1 MGKQKKKQKKR
12 GNPLWTLVFLA
23 ALAVFCF
30 SGYKLIGIYLDYKT
44 GTDEYRN
51 LQQYTTEITKTP
63 ETPAPTKTEEPQA
76 ESEAAEPSEPEPE
89 PLSYPTEA
97 PLAVDFESLKAI
109 NPDVKGWLYIEAL
122 DISYPVVQG
131 PDNDAY
137 LHTTYEGT
145 SNFAGSIFLDYQ
157 NQGDFSDGNTIV
169 YGHNMK
175 NLSMFGKL
183 KQMYESEKY
192 KDSKYLWICTPNGKY
207 RYEIFSMQYAKV
219 GSDVYTLFS
228 AHDEQFEAYVKKM
241 AKQSKVDMKAL
252 GLGKDDY
259 VVTLST
265 CTSDES
271 VRFVVQARW
280 VGTYK

>member
-30 SGYKLIGIYLDYKT
+30 SWYKLIGIYLDYKT
-44 GTDEYRN
+44 GTDEYRD

-76 ESEAAEPSEPEPE
+76 ESEPAEPSEPEPE
-89 PLSYPTEA
+89 PLSYPTEP

-131 PDNDAY
+131 PDNDTY

-157 NQGDFSDGNTIV
+157 NQDDFSDGNTIV

-183 KQMYESEKY
+183 KQMKEQEKY
-192 KDSKYLWICTPNGKY
+192 RDSVYFWMLTPESNDVY
-207 RYEIFSMQYAKV
+207 QIFSAFYTEAD
-219 GSDVYTLFS
+219 SDVYTLYSGGGEAFVQYLNTMAARS
-228 AHDEQFEAYVKKM
+228 EIPVEQPEMDENSHIIV
-241 AKQSKVDMKAL
+241 
-252 GLGKDDY
+252 
-259 VVTLST
+259 LST
-265 CTSDES
+265 CAASDTTG
-271 VRFVVQARW
+271 RFVVLGVRRNR
-280 VGTYK
+280 

>member
-44 GTDEYRN
+44 GTDEYRD

-63 ETPAPTKTEEPQA
+63 ETPAPTKT
-76 ESEAAEPSEPEPE
+76 
-89 PLSYPTEA
+89 
-97 PLAVDFESLKAI
+97 
-109 NPDVKGWLYIEAL
+109 
-122 DISYPVVQG
+122 VQG

-183 KQMYESEKY
+183 KQMKEQEKY
-192 KDSKYLWICTPNGKY
+192 RDSVYFWMLTPESNDVY
-207 RYEIFSMQYAKV
+207 QIFSAFYTEAD
-219 GSDVYTLFS
+219 SDVYTLYSGRGEAFVQYLNTMAARS
-228 AHDEQFEAYVKKM
+228 EIPVEQPEMDEHSHIIV
-241 AKQSKVDMKAL
+241 
-252 GLGKDDY
+252 
-259 VVTLST
+259 LST
-265 CTSDES
+265 CAASDTTG
-271 VRFVVQARW
+271 RFVVLGVRRNR
-280 VGTYK
+280 

>member
-44 GTDEYRN
+44 GTDEYRD

-63 ETPAPTKTEEPQA
+63 ETPALTKTEEPQA
-76 ESEAAEPSEPEPE
+76 ESEPAEPSEPEPE
-89 PLSYPTEA
+89 PLSYPTEP

-183 KQMYESEKY
+183 KQMK
-192 KDSKYLWICTPNGKY
+192 
-207 RYEIFSMQYAKV
+207 R
-219 GSDVYTLFS
+219 
-228 AHDEQFEAYVKKM
+228 
-241 AKQSKVDMKAL
+241 
-252 GLGKDDY
+252 
-259 VVTLST
+259 
-265 CTSDES
+265 
-271 VRFVVQARW
+271 R
-280 VGTYK
+280 

>member
-44 GTDEYRN
+44 GTDEYRD

-63 ETPAPTKTEEPQA
+63 ETPAPTKTEEPQT
-76 ESEAAEPSEPEPE
+76 ESEPAEPSEPEPE
-89 PLSYPTEA
+89 PLSYPTEP

-157 NQGDFSDGNTIV
+157 NQDDFSDGNTIV

-183 KQMYESEKY
+183 KQMKEQEKY
-192 KDSKYLWICTPNGKY
+192 LDADAGIKRCVPDFFCFLYGG
-207 RYEIFSMQYAKV
+207 RQ
-219 GSDVYTLFS
+219 
-228 AHDEQFEAYVKKM
+228 
-241 AKQSKVDMKAL
+241 
-252 GLGKDDY
+252 
-259 VVTLST
+259 
-265 CTSDES
+265 
-271 VRFVVQARW
+271 
-280 VGTYK
+280 

>member
-1 MGKQKKKQKKR
+1 MAKQKKKKKR
-12 GNPLWTLVFLA
+12 GGNPLWTIVFVA

-30 SGYKLIGIYLDYKT
+30 SAYKLIGIYLDYKT
-44 GTDEYRN
+44 GTDEYKD

-63 ETPAPTKTEEPQA
+63 ETPAPTKTADASA
-76 ESEAAEPSEPEPE
+76 ESEPAATPEPE
-89 PLSYPTEA
+89 TPDYPTEP
-97 PLAVDFESLKAI
+97 PLSVDFDALKAI

-183 KQMYESEKY
+183 KQMKEQEKY
-192 KDSKYLWICTPNGKY
+192 KDSVYFWMLTPESNDVY
-207 RYEIFSMQYAKV
+207 QIFSAFYTEAD
-219 GSDVYTLFS
+219 SDVYTMYSGGGEAFAQYLANMAARS
-228 AHDEQFEAYVKKM
+228 EIPVEQPPMDEN
-241 AKQSKVDMKAL
+241 SHII
-252 GLGKDDY
+252 
-259 VVTLST
+259 TLST
-265 CTSDES
+265 CAASDTTG
-271 VRFVVQARW
+271 RFVVMGVRRNR
-280 VGTYK
+280 

>member
-1 MGKQKKKQKKR
+1 MAKQKKKKKR
-12 GNPLWTLVFLA
+12 GGNPLWTIVFVA

-30 SGYKLIGIYLDYKT
+30 SAYKLIGIYLDYKT
-44 GTDEYRN
+44 GTEEYKD

-63 ETPAPTKTEEPQA
+63 ETPAPTKTADASA
-76 ESEAAEPSEPEPE
+76 ESEPAATPEPE
-89 PLSYPTEA
+89 TPDYPTEP
-97 PLAVDFESLKAI
+97 PLSVDFDALKAI

-145 SNFAGSIFLDYQ
+145 SNLAGSIFLDYQ

-183 KQMYESEKY
+183 KQMKEQEKY
-192 KDSKYLWICTPNGKY
+192 KDSVYFWMLTPESNDVY
-207 RYEIFSMQYAKV
+207 QIFSAFYTEAD
-219 GSDVYTLFS
+219 SDVYTMYSGGGEAFAQYLANMAARS
-228 AHDEQFEAYVKKM
+228 EIPVEQPPMDEN
-241 AKQSKVDMKAL
+241 SHII
-252 GLGKDDY
+252 
-259 VVTLST
+259 TLST
-265 CTSDES
+265 CAASDTTG
-271 VRFVVQARW
+271 RFVVMGVRRNR
-280 VGTYK
+280 

>member
-1 MGKQKKKQKKR
+1 MAKQKKKKKR
-12 GNPLWTLVFLA
+12 GGNPLWTIVFVA

-30 SGYKLIGIYLDYKT
+30 SAYKLIGIYLDYKT
-44 GTDEYRN
+44 GTEEYKD

-63 ETPAPTKTEEPQA
+63 ETPAPTKTADASA
-76 ESEAAEPSEPEPE
+76 ESEPAATPEPE
-89 PLSYPTEA
+89 TPDYPTEP
-97 PLAVDFESLKAI
+97 PLAVDFDALKAI

-183 KQMYESEKY
+183 KQMKEQEKY
-192 KDSKYLWICTPNGKY
+192 KDSVYFWMLTPESNDVY
-207 RYEIFSMQYAKV
+207 QIFSAFYTEAD
-219 GSDVYTLFS
+219 SDVYTMYSGGGEAFAQYLANMAARS
-228 AHDEQFEAYVKKM
+228 EIPVEQPPMDEN
-241 AKQSKVDMKAL
+241 SHII
-252 GLGKDDY
+252 
-259 VVTLST
+259 TLST
-265 CTSDES
+265 CAASDTTG
-271 VRFVVQARW
+271 RFVVMGVRRNR
-280 VGTYK
+280 

>member
-1 MGKQKKKQKKR
+1 MAKKKKKQKKS

-30 SGYKLIGIYLDYKT
+30 SGYKLIGIYLNYRT
-44 GTDEYRN
+44 GTDEYRD

-63 ETPAPTKTEEPQA
+63 ETPVPTKNVDKST
-76 ESEAAEPSEPEPE
+76 ESEAMIGSEPEP
-89 PLSYPTEA
+89 A
-97 PLAVDFESLKAI
+97 PLDYPATPPLEVDFDALKAI

-183 KQMYESEKY
+183 KQIKEQEKY
-192 KDSKYLWICTPNGKY
+192 KDSVYFWMMTPESNDVY
-207 RYEIFSMQYAKV
+207 QIFSAFYTEAD
-219 GSDVYTLFS
+219 SDVYTLYSGGGEAFAQYLADMAARS
-228 AHDEQFEAYVKKM
+228 EIPAAQPPMDENSHIIA
-241 AKQSKVDMKAL
+241 
-252 GLGKDDY
+252 
-259 VVTLST
+259 LST
-265 CTSDES
+265 CAASDTTG
-271 VRFVVQARW
+271 RFVVMGVRRNR
-280 VGTYK
+280 

>member
-44 GTDEYRN
+44 GTDEYRD

-63 ETPAPTKTEEPQA
+63 ETPAPTKTEEPQ
-76 ESEAAEPSEPEPE
+76 EP
-89 PLSYPTEA
+89 

-131 PDNDAY
+131 PDNDTY

-157 NQGDFSDGNTIV
+157 NQDDFSDGNTIV
-169 YGHNMK
+169 YGHNMRI
-175 NLSMFGKL
+175 SPCS
-183 KQMYESEKY
+183 ES
-192 KDSKYLWICTPNGKY
+192 
-207 RYEIFSMQYAKV
+207 
-219 GSDVYTLFS
+219 
-228 AHDEQFEAYVKKM
+228 
-241 AKQSKVDMKAL
+241 
-252 GLGKDDY
+252 
-259 VVTLST
+259 
-265 CTSDES
+265 
-271 VRFVVQARW
+271 
-280 VGTYK
+280 

>member
-44 GTDEYRN
+44 GTDEYRD

-76 ESEAAEPSEPEPE
+76 ESEPAEPSE
-89 PLSYPTEA
+89 
-97 PLAVDFESLKAI
+97 
-109 NPDVKGWLYIEAL
+109 
-122 DISYPVVQG
+122 QG
-131 PDNDAY
+131 PDNDTY

-157 NQGDFSDGNTIV
+157 NQDDFSDGNTIV

-183 KQMYESEKY
+183 KQMKEQEKY
-192 KDSKYLWICTPNGKY
+192 RDSVYFWMLTPESNDVY
-207 RYEIFSMQYAKV
+207 QIFSAFYTEAD
-219 GSDVYTLFS
+219 SDVYTLYSGGGEAFVQYLNTMAARS
-228 AHDEQFEAYVKKM
+228 EIPVEQPEMDENSHIIV
-241 AKQSKVDMKAL
+241 
-252 GLGKDDY
+252 
-259 VVTLST
+259 LST
-265 CTSDES
+265 CAASDTTG
-271 VRFVVQARW
+271 RFVVLGVRRNR
-280 VGTYK
+280 

>member
-1 MGKQKKKQKKR
+1 MGKQKKKKKKG
-12 GNPLWTLVFLA
+12 GNPLFTVIFIA

-44 GTDEYRN
+44 GTDEYRD
-51 LQQYTTEITKTP
+51 LQQYTTEITKMP
-63 ETPAPTKTEEPQA
+63 ETPAPAKAEDTSA
-76 ESEAAEPSEPEPE
+76 ESASVAASEPEPE
-89 PLSYPTEA
+89 APDYPTE
-97 PLAVDFESLKAI
+97 PPMGVDFAALKAI

-131 PDNDAY
+131 PDNDTY

-183 KQMYESEKY
+183 KQMKEQEKY
-192 KDSKYLWICTPNGKY
+192 KDSVYFWMMTPESNDVY
-207 RYEIFSMQYAKV
+207 QIFSAFYTEAD
-219 GSDVYTLFS
+219 SDVYTLYSGGGEAFAQYLNTMAARS
-228 AHDEQFEAYVKKM
+228 EILVEQPPMDENSHIIV
-241 AKQSKVDMKAL
+241 
-252 GLGKDDY
+252 
-259 VVTLST
+259 LST
-265 CTSDES
+265 CAASDTTG
-271 VRFVVQARW
+271 RFVVLGVRRNR
-280 VGTYK
+280 